1 MKVPPDLQSLSHG
14 KLSAF
19 TLIELMVVLALIAIL
34 SAVLL
39 PEMRG
44 SLAEV
49 QLRSSARK
57 LAEACDV
64 AFSRSVATGRTLRL
78 EWDRTAGKY
87 RVIHDPEESRPRTG
101 SGTDVRAEG
110 PVDFPGASG
119 TIDPRIT
126 VDLHRL
132 SAGAGNGIGNG
143 NGSDGRRGGMPTGM
157 DSRVATGAAATA
169 IEFRPDGTADASEFV
184 LQDRAGFRLA
194 LRLNPITSRIRISE
208 LPRL

>member
-1 MKVPPDLQSLSHG
+1 MKVPPDLQSRSPG
-14 KLSAF
+14 KPSAF

-44 SLAEV
+44 SLEEV

-78 EWDRTAGKY
+78 EWDRTAGKF

-101 SGTDVRAEG
+101 SSTEDRADG
-110 PVDFPGASG
+110 PIDFPGATGS
-119 TIDPRIT
+119 IDPRIT

-132 SAGAGNGIGNG
+132 SAGSGNG
-143 NGSDGRRGGMPTGM
+143 NASDGPRGGAPAGM
-157 DSRVATGAAATA
+157 DSRVATGGAATA

>member
-1 MKVPPDLQSLSHG
+1 MKAPPDLESRSHG
-14 KLSAF
+14 KWSAF
-19 TLIELMVVLALIAIL
+19 TLIELMVVLALIGIL

-44 SLAEV
+44 SLQEV

-57 LAEACDV
+57 LAEACDL
-64 AFSRSVATGRTLRL
+64 AFSQSVATGRTLRL

-87 RVIHDPEESRPRTG
+87 RVIHDPEESRPRAG
-101 SGTDVRAEG
+101 SGTEARANG
-110 PVDFPGASG
+110 PVDFPGAAG

-132 SAGAGNGIGNG
+132 GAGSGNGIGT
-143 NGSDGRRGGMPTGM
+143 DGRRGGIPTGM
-157 DSRVATGAAATA
+157 DSRVATGASATA

>member
-1 MKVPPDLQSLSHG
+1 M
-14 KLSAF
+14 
-19 TLIELMVVLALIAIL
+19 ELMVVLALIGIL

-44 SLAEV
+44 SLEEV

-57 LAEACDV
+57 LSEACDV
-64 AFSRSVATGRTLRL
+64 AFSRSVATGKTLRL

-87 RVIHDPEESRPRTG
+87 RVIHDPEESQAGTR
-101 SGTDVRAEG
+101 SGTEARAEG
-110 PVDFPGASG
+110 PVDFPGAAG

-132 SAGAGNGIGNG
+132 SAGSGNGGGNTPG
-143 NGSDGRRGGMPTGM
+143 ADGRRGGMPAGM
-157 DSRVATGAAATA
+157 DSQVTTGASATA

-184 LQDRAGFRLA
+184 LQDRAGFRLS

>member
-1 MKVPPDLQSLSHG
+1 MP
-14 KLSAF
+14 SAF
-19 TLIELMVVLALIAIL
+19 TLMELMVVLALIGIL

-44 SLAEV
+44 SLEDV
-49 QLRSSARK
+49 QLRSNARK
-57 LAEACDV
+57 LTEACDV
-64 AFSRSVATGRTLRL
+64 AFSRAVATGRTLHL
-78 EWDRTAGKY
+78 EWDRTRGTY
-87 RVIHDPEESRPRTG
+87 RVVQDPEESPSRRGANAGSRT
-101 SGTDVRAEG
+101 DG
-110 PVDFPGASG
+110 PIDFPGATG

-132 SAGAGNGIGNG
+132 SSVSSGGSRAEGRRPAASSSAEPQPAAGA
-143 NGSDGRRGGMPTGM
+143 P
-157 DSRVATGAAATA
+157 ATT

-194 LRLNPITSRIRISE
+194 LRLNPITSRMRITE

>member
-1 MKVPPDLQSLSHG
+1 MKVPPDLHSRSPG

-44 SLAEV
+44 SLEEV

-57 LAEACDV
+57 LTEACDV

-101 SGTDVRAEG
+101 AGSGTDTRADG
-110 PVDFPGASG
+110 PVDFPGAAG

-132 SAGAGNGIGNG
+132 SAGSG
-143 NGSDGRRGGMPTGM
+143 NGSDGRRGGAPTGM
-157 DSRVATGAAATA
+157 DSRAATGAAATA